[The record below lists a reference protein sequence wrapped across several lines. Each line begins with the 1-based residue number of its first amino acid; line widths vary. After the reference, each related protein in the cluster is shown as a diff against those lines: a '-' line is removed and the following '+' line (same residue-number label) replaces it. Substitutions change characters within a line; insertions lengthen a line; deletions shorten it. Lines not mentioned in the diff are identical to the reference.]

1 MNTIRNKEPD
11 QHQLGGQGVDQAAVA
26 LADTL
31 FLPQSLCGGAKW
43 SNQRR
48 NVGSWHQCEVVGTA
62 GEELLPGTDKEK
74 TNKMCRNKILTT
86 DPADE
91 YSYKVN
97 QT

>member
-1 MNTIRNKEPD
+1 MYTIRNKKPF
-11 QHQLGGQGVDQAAVA
+11 QHQLDSQSGDQAVIA
-26 LADTL
+26 LVVTL
-31 FLPQSLCGGAKW
+31 FLPESLRGEAKW
-43 SNQRR
+43 SNWRQ
-48 NVGSWHQCEVVGTA
+48 NVGSWHQCEVVSTA

-91 YSYKVN
+91 FSYKVS